1 MQEVRILRMPTEKML
16 QRLRTSQLRNKRK
29 LNQMHLKVMRAREI
43 KGSRTK
49 MK

>member
-1 MQEVRILRMPTEKML
+1 MPTEKML

-29 LNQMHLKVMRAREI
+29 LNQMQLKAKRAREI